1 MNTSKQGTTRRRI
14 IQSAGAGVVCLAAAA
29 AAGKEAGP
37 DKKLPASPG
46 RKIAAPLGLPTY
58 MFKNYDLDQ
67 TITMARRVAVKHICI
82 RSNLLPMNSSPE
94 QIKKC
99 IAKVTDA
106 GLLPYGGGV
115 IYMRTEAQVN
125 EAFEYSR
132 RAGFKIIS
140 INILPNLLGL
150 LERTVKKFDI
160 RAAIHNHGPEDKN
173 WPTPEAIYA
182 KVSRLD
188 KRIGICHDTGHTQR
202 AGVDPAEALRKTAD
216 RTFDIHLKDIDAATL
231 KGRSV
236 ELGRGIVDIPA
247 ILRVAK
253 KVGYRDVLGIEYEKH
268 MTDLLPGLAESV
280 GYARGALA
288 AIG

>member
-1 MNTSKQGTTRRRI
+1 MNTSTQGPTRRHL
-14 IQSAGAGVVCLAAAA
+14 IQSAGAGVICLAAAA
-29 AAGKEAGP
+29 AAGKEADPG
-37 DKKLPASPG
+37 KKPPV
-46 RKIAAPLGLPTY
+46 RKTVAALGLPTY

-67 TITMARRVAVKHICI
+67 TITMAQRVAVRHICI
-82 RSNLLPMNSSPE
+82 RSNLLPMNSSAV

-115 IYMRTEAQVN
+115 IYMRTEVQVN
-125 EAFEYSR
+125 EAFMYSR
-132 RAGFKIIS
+132 TAGFKVIS
-140 INILPNLLGL
+140 INIPPNLLGL
-150 LERTVKKFDI
+150 LERMVKKFDI

-182 KVSRLD
+182 KVRRLD

-202 AGVDPAEALRKTAD
+202 AGVDPVAALRKTAD
-216 RTFDIHLKDIDAATL
+216 RTFDIHLKDVDAATR

-236 ELGRGIVDIPA
+236 ELGRGVVDIPA
-247 ILRVAK
+247 VLRVVK
-253 KVGYRDVLGIEYEKH
+253 KVGYRDALGIEYEKH

>member
-1 MNTSKQGTTRRRI
+1 VIMNTNTQGPTRRHL
-14 IQSAGAGVVCLAAAA
+14 IQSAGAGAICFAAAA
-29 AAGKEAGP
+29 AAGKEADPG
-37 DKKLPASPG
+37 KKSPI
-46 RKIAAPLGLPTY
+46 RKTAIRLGLPTY

-67 TITMARRVAVKHICI
+67 TITMAQRVAVRHICI
-82 RSNLLPMNSSPE
+82 RSNLLPMNSSAG

-125 EAFEYSR
+125 AAFMYSR
-132 RAGFKIIS
+132 TAGFKVIS
-140 INILPNLLGL
+140 INLLPNLLGL
-150 LERTVKKFDI
+150 LERMVKKFDI

-202 AGVDPAEALRKTAD
+202 AGVDPAAALRKTAD
-216 RTFDIHLKDIDAATL
+216 RTFDIHLKDVHAATR

-236 ELGRGIVDIPA
+236 ELGRGVVDIPA
-247 ILRVAK
+247 VLRVVK

>member
-1 MNTSKQGTTRRRI
+1 MNTRTHGPTRRHL

-29 AAGKEAGP
+29 ATGKAADPG
-37 DKKLPASPG
+37 KKPPV
-46 RKIAAPLGLPTY
+46 RKTAAPLGLPTY

-67 TITMARRVAVKHICI
+67 TITMAQRVAVRHICI

-99 IAKVTDA
+99 IAKVTGA

-132 RAGFKIIS
+132 RAGFKVIS
-140 INILPNLLGL
+140 ISILPSLLGL
-150 LERTVKKFDI
+150 LERMVKKFDI
-160 RAAIHNHGPEDKN
+160 RAAIHNHGPDDKH
-173 WPTPEAIYA
+173 WPVPEAIYA
-182 KVSRLD
+182 KVNRLD

-202 AGVDPAEALRKTAD
+202 AGVDPAKALRKTAD
-216 RTFDIHLKDIDAATL
+216 RTFDIHLKDVDAATR
-231 KGRSV
+231 KGQSV

-247 ILRVAK
+247 ILRVAG
-253 KVGYRDVLGIEYEKH
+253 KVGYRDVVGIEYEKH